1 MNTVCLLCIVFEE
14 LIHFICCIE
23 LFVVLSV
30 QSVVMSP
37 DFIPEFHCQF
47 HWYFLVDYLL
57 FHWVFFLLFSC
68 SWFSCFYHISFLLLV
83 LGLFCPPSFRVLCS
97 IWNFSSFLL
106 LTFSAMNFL
115 TLLVVFYKF
124 WCALF
129 SFSFSSV
136 YFWIYFETFSWP
148 MCCLEVFCFI
158 FRCLGVSLFSEIKPY
173 YFSSFNL
180 LPCVLWPRIWS

>member
-1 MNTVCLLCIVFEE
+1 MLYRVVCSIVCTVCGDVSWF
-14 LIHFICCIE
+14 HSW
-23 LFVVLSV
+23 VSLSV
-30 QSVVMSP
+30 SLIFSSGLPFVS
-37 DFIPEFHCQF
+37 
-47 HWYFLVDYLL
+47 LS
-57 FHWVFFLLFSC
+57 FFLLFSC
-68 SWFSCFYHISFLLLV
+68 SRFSCFYHISFLLLV